1 MLIAIT
7 NLDVVVDVTDNNL
20 PGNLII
26 VAVDETIVAVI
37 VLAIFLINDDV
48 DVAVADNV
56 LNRVNN
62 LLIVAVDVDEDNIDL
77 R

>member
-1 MLIAIT
+1 M
-7 NLDVVVDVTDNNL
+7 VDVTDNSL

-26 VAVDETIVAVI
+26 VAVEATIVAVI
-37 VLAIFLINDDV
+37 VLATFLINDAV
-48 DVAVADNV
+48 DVAEADNV

-62 LLIVAVDVDEDNIDL
+62 LLIVAVDVADAEIAL